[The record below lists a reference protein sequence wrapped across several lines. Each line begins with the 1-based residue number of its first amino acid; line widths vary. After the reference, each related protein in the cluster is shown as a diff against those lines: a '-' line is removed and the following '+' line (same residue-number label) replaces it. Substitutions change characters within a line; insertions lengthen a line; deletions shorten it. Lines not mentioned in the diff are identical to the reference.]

1 MNNLNIKIDKLLN
14 MIAEMLVKVSGKKKE
29 IAFYLWPL
37 HPTHGTLFFTQSWF
51 SRLYS
56 ILKRLEEKGVGDEKI
71 AVLLQAPSRI
81 AQMFWKIEVI
91 KQSGLSEKE
100 RVYII
105 EKLFNVL
112 TFYRKKDIFC
122 EDGKNIIWD
131 SKKIRKITK
140 EMKFINI
147 HTNEELKQSLCVFE
161 SALLMYAELIYFMH
175 HPFIHSF
182 QGLYEIDNKKLIRRY
197 YFDLKPEKI
206 WKFTKNLT
214 FKEVEIF
221 EIYTG
226 DMKMEFDFFERG
238 TRTTTSYRDKLLKVA
253 IKIDG
258 KEIFT
263 KNEIQKIM
271 SNLNKVIIEG
281 SKYIQRL
288 SQQDL
293 LAKYA
298 EQWFY
303 VLKPLSDLLNE
314 DWKPPQE
321 VYDNIYK
328 KPSQFNKI
336 WKNIEEQQ
344 KKSAVLPTKKRIE
357 DIKKRFDPRD

>member
-1 MNNLNIKIDKLLN
+1 MDNLNTKIDKLLN

-51 SRLYS
+51 SRLYG
-56 ILKRLEEKGVGDEKI
+56 IFKRLEKKGVGDEKI

-112 TFYRKKDIFC
+112 AFYRKKDIFC
-122 EDGKNIIWD
+122 KDGKNIIWD
-131 SKKIRKITK
+131 PKKIREITEK
-140 EMKFINI
+140 VKFVDIC
-147 HTNEELKQSLCVFE
+147 HQRELKQSLYVLE
-161 SALLMYAELIYFMH
+161 SALLLYAELIYFMH
-175 HPFIHSF
+175 HPFTHSF
-182 QGLYEIDNKKLIRRY
+182 QGLYGIDNKKLLRRY

-226 DMKMEFDFFERG
+226 DIKMEFDFFERG
-238 TRTTTSYRDKLLKVA
+238 TRTTTAYRDRLLKMA
-253 IKIDG
+253 INIDG
-258 KEIFT
+258 RKIFT
-263 KNEIQKIM
+263 KNEIQKVM
-271 SNLNKVIIEG
+271 SNLNEVIIEG
-281 SKYIQRL
+281 SKYIQGL

-328 KPSQFNKI
+328 KSSQFNKI
-336 WKNIEEQQ
+336 WKNIGEQQ
-344 KKSAVLPTKKRIE
+344 KKSAILPVKKRIE